1 MSRGLWGRPVPYY
14 STRIRRG
21 SRGLG
26 RRLRVLP
33 PIPLVAVVGVW
44 PRRCALATGALTTP

>member
-33 PIPLVAVVGVW
+33 THYPSPWWRSSVCGRGDALW
-44 PRRCALATGALTTP
+44 RRVR